1 MLGTYGALLGEGV
14 LGLNK
19 RNGDYIS
26 RFNPRRL
33 YPLVD
38 DKLKTKRLA
47 LEASC
52 AVTTSSRSSRRTA
65 VRATASS

>member
-1 MLGTYGALLGEGV
+1 MIGTYGALAGEGV

-26 RFNPRRL
+26 RFNPRRQ

-38 DKLKTKRLA
+38 DKL
-47 LEASC
+47 
-52 AVTTSSRSSRRTA
+52 
-65 VRATASS
+65 